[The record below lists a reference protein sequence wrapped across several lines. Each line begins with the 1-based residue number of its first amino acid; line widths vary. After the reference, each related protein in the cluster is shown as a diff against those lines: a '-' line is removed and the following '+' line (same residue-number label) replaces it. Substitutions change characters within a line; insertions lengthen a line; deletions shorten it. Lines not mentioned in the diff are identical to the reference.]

1 MVFSKMSST
10 APRRYLPGDENS
22 RLAANRYGTQP
33 PLKRRR
39 TVTGGVSKNSEDTV
53 STGGSYPGGVFGRGL
68 PPAVGYRIED
78 GSDVVT
84 PERRPETG
92 LSSPLGH
99 TRVESY
105 ESLTD
110 ALEEFREHDWKA
122 GLKSWDRK
130 VVRDAQYCAEIAE
143 RMYHHLFEFDAAYLS
158 PEADLLDPNY
168 LENRGYRITPRMRAM
183 LVDWL
188 VDVLLKWEIRDEA
201 LHLCISLVDRFLY
214 KSEGVVDVG
223 KLQLVGV
230 CCAMI
235 ASKMQNSFSPE
246 IESLMR
252 ICDGAYDVSQ
262 VEQMEHT
269 IIRALDYRI
278 DLPTAWTYLRRW
290 NQVFGLRKPYYF
302 ISAYFLEL
310 TLLEY
315 EALKYRPAVLA
326 LACAWVALCMKKDR
340 KKQQATM
347 TLMQDGVLDDLG
359 ISAKELTAAAH
370 FITTIIRH
378 HRPDPNSASN
388 TRNLNAVTRKYQ
400 SEERL
405 CVAKRIE
412 EGS

>member
-1 MVFSKMSST
+1 
-10 APRRYLPGDENS
+10 
-22 RLAANRYGTQP
+22 
-33 PLKRRR
+33 
-39 TVTGGVSKNSEDTV
+39 
-53 STGGSYPGGVFGRGL
+53 
-68 PPAVGYRIED
+68 
-78 GSDVVT
+78 
-84 PERRPETG
+84 
-92 LSSPLGH
+92 
-99 TRVESY
+99 
-105 ESLTD
+105 
-110 ALEEFREHDWKA
+110 
-122 GLKSWDRK
+122 
-130 VVRDAQYCAEIAE
+130 
-143 RMYHHLFEFDAAYLS
+143 
-158 PEADLLDPNY
+158 
-168 LENRGYRITPRMRAM
+168 
-183 LVDWL
+183 
-188 VDVLLKWEIRDEA
+188 
-201 LHLCISLVDRFLY
+201 
-214 KSEGVVDVG
+214 
-223 KLQLVGV
+223 
-230 CCAMI
+230 MI

-347 TLMQDGVLDDLG
+347 TLLQDGVLDELG
-359 ISAKELTAAAH
+359 ISAKELTSAAH
-370 FITTIIRH
+370 FITTIVRH
-378 HRPDPNSASN
+378 HRPDAN
-388 TRNLNAVTRKYQ
+388 NLNAVTRKYQ